1 MDRRRRRRTGEIGRI
16 ESAVVDR
23 GQELL
28 LRAAGGRDFTSDT
41 GPSIFFCSRIF
52 WGGTSVGV
60 GALVGTSG
68 DADTP
73 GVLGE
78 NTGNAKALEAPP
90 VLLVVAW
97 LV

>member
-41 GPSIFFCSRIF
+41 GPSIFF
-52 WGGTSVGV
+52 
-60 GALVGTSG
+60 ALAYSG
-68 DADTP
+68 EGHLWVWAH
-73 GVLGE
+73 
-78 NTGNAKALEAPP
+78 
-90 VLLVVAW
+90 
-97 LV
+97 